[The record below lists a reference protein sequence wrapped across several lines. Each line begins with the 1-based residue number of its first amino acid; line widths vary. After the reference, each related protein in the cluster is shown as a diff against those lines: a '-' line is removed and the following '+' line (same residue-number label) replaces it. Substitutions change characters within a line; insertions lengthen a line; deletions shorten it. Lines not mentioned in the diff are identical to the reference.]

1 MGEAENMEENEKGLT
16 LKPIVL
22 PHITMTLKRAWKANQ
37 ENMEKA
43 RFFLIFVLGSKRNQG
58 CICGES
64 YLVHSNICP
73 GY

>member
-37 ENMEKA
+37 ENLEKA
-43 RFFLIFVLGSKRNQG
+43 RFSDFCVGFKAQ
-58 CICGES
+58 
-64 YLVHSNICP
+64 P
-73 GY
+73 GLHM